1 MRAHAW
7 AWGAQAWGLAERA
20 DHLAW
25 GVVGCEGVAAGSRR
39 RRRQGGRIP
48 ARSPESGQR
57 GGGRWGYFFHPN
69 SPILTV
75 ETRSRCGGCSV
86 GPRGGGL
93 GPPKA
98 TLPSS
103 LGLMTLIKPAGA
115 ARDVVRARWSSWGEA
130 VARLAHS
137 GGALVPRPGA
147 DDPLHAYGC
156 ACAPVGRVGAKP
168 SMLRSPTRGGP
179 WSPGL
184 VLMTPFTPTGVLAR
198 PLAVLG
204 RSRRCP
210 VRPLGG
216 GFGPPAWC

>member
-1 MRAHAW
+1 MRW
-7 AWGAQAWGLAERA
+7 MLGWPIW
-20 DHLAW
+20 
-25 GVVGCEGVAAGSRR
+25 
-39 RRRQGGRIP
+39 GGR
-48 ARSPESGQR
+48 
-57 GGGRWGYFFHPN
+57 
-69 SPILTV
+69 
-75 ETRSRCGGCSV
+75 
-86 GPRGGGL
+86 

-168 SMLRSPTRGGP
+168 SMLRSPTRGGL

-184 VLMTPFTPTGVLAR
+184 VLMTPITATGVLAR
-198 PLAVLG
+198 PLAELG
-204 RSRRCP
+204 
-210 VRPLGG
+210 
-216 GFGPPAWC
+216 